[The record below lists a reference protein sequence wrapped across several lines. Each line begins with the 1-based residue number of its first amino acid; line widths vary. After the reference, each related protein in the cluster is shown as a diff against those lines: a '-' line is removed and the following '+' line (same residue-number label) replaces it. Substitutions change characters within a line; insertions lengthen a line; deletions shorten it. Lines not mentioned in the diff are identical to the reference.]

1 MSQPKYEPT
10 DNRISTE
17 EAAAFRA
24 RWRAVTGV
32 LQGELRALPIET
44 KLKQLSALLQLA
56 RQLNWASTDDDAE
69 VRERWNRL
77 RSALRD

>member
-1 MSQPKYEPT
+1 MSQPKHEPT

-32 LQGELRALPIET
+32 LQSELRALPVET
-44 KLKQLSALLQLA
+44 KLKQLNALLLLA
-56 RQLNWASTDDDAE
+56 RQLDWANTDDDAE

-77 RSALRD
+77 RSARRD